1 MASVLAERTSKTLP
15 IMDEMSFVKAIL
27 NSNQPV
33 LRHIYAKFLPPVANL
48 IKQHG
53 GTHADALDVFQD
65 ALIIIFEKAQKPD
78 FQLSGSFFSY
88 LYGVCRNVWGN
99 KLQKKDNQ
107 TVTIDGLFKLSDNN
121 DLHPH
126 IERQEKEQVFWMA
139 FEKLGKDCRLIL
151 QLFFEGHSMEEI
163 CSTLGQSSVGYTKKR
178 KFHCKEALIQLVKT
192 DPKFAELVRSAK
204 I

>member
-1 MASVLAERTSKTLP
+1 MLKITN
-15 IMDEMSFVKAIL
+15 EMQYVKAIL
-27 NSNQPV
+27 GNDEPV
-33 LRHIYAKFLPPVANL
+33 IRHIYAKFLPPVVNL

-53 GTHADALDVFQD
+53 GKHADALDVFQD

-78 FQLSGSFFSY
+78 FNLSGNFFSY

-107 TVTIDGLFKLSDNN
+107 TVTTDGLLKLSDNN

-126 IERQEKEQVFWMA
+126 IERQEKEQVFWLA
-139 FEKLGKDCRLIL
+139 FEKLGKDCRFIL

-163 CSTLGQSSVGYTKKR
+163 CENLGHGSVGYTKKR
-178 KFHCKEALIQLVKT
+178 KFHCKESLVQLVKT
-192 DPKFAELVRSAK
+192 DPKFAELVRSAN

>member
-1 MASVLAERTSKTLP
+1 VLAEKTSNSTS
-15 IMDEMSFVKAIL
+15 ITDEMQYISAIL
-27 NSNQPV
+27 RSNEPV
-33 LRHIYAKFLPPVANL
+33 IRHIYAKFLPPIVNL

-53 GTHADALDVFQD
+53 GSHSDALDVFQD
-65 ALIIIFEKAQKPD
+65 ALIIIFDKAKQPE
-78 FQLSGSFFSY
+78 FRLSGSFFSY
-88 LYGVCRNVWGN
+88 LYGVSRNVWGN

-107 TVTIDGLFKLSDNN
+107 TVTTDGLLKLSDNN

-139 FEKLGKDCRLIL
+139 FEKLGKDCRFIL
-151 QLFFEGHSMEEI
+151 QMFFEGHSMEEI
-163 CSTLGQSSVGYTKKR
+163 SASLGHGSVGYTKKR
-178 KFHCKEALIQLVKT
+178 KFQCKEALIQLVKT